1 MSKTQTQ
8 TLATIILGAF
18 AFSQSLAWGQT
29 PVMRELSATA
39 PTATPVELATE
50 PVTMGVPMRSDA
62 RAQVEAAIAP
72 ASKTALALTV
82 DETVSQTPDVTYEV
96 YINLPKN
103 EEPNYKSIHFVGNL
117 APFLPR
123 AGAHEHP
130 YVASFDITKNVRE
143 LKSMNLWN
151 DAELSVTFVMRGL
164 VDREGRQLPVPAGV
178 RGRVSNLKV
187 AAIAA
192 Q

>member
-1 MSKTQTQ
+1 MSRTQ
-8 TLATIILGAF
+8 TLATIFMVAV
-18 AFSQSLAWGQT
+18 ASSLVPAWGQNT
-29 PVMRELSATA
+29 PVMHELSAITA
-39 PTATPVELATE
+39 APAPVELATE
-50 PVTMGVPMRSDA
+50 PVTVRVPMRSDA
-62 RAQVEAAIAP
+62 RAQIEAAIAP

-151 DAELSVTFVMRGL
+151 DAELLVSFVMRGL
-164 VDREGRQLPVPAGV
+164 VDREGRQLPVPPGV
-178 RGRVSNLKV
+178 RGRVSSLKL
-187 AAIAA
+187 AAITP

>member
-1 MSKTQTQ
+1 MSRTQ
-8 TLATIILGAF
+8 TLATLFMVAV
-18 AFSQSLAWGQT
+18 AFSHMPAWGQT
-29 PVMRELSATA
+29 PVMRELSDVA
-39 PTATPVELATE
+39 ELATE
-50 PVTMGVPMRSDA
+50 PVTVSVPIRSDA
-62 RAQVEAAIAP
+62 RAQVEAALAP
-72 ASKTALALTV
+72 ASKTALVLTV
-82 DETVSQTPDVTYEV
+82 DEIVSQTPDVTYEV

-103 EEPNYKSIHFVGNL
+103 EEPNYKSAHFVGNL

-130 YVASFDITKNVRE
+130 YTVNFDITKNVRE

-164 VDREGRQLPVPAGV
+164 VDREGRPLPVPPGV
-178 RGRVSNLKV
+178 RGRVSTVKV
-187 AAIAA
+187 AAITA